1 MVSVTD
7 NQARTAVEN
16 SRRVLFC
23 KRAKNERS
31 LSLKKIE
38 AVIVEVM
45 RKHDFLR
52 NVKVDGM

>member
-1 MVSVTD
+1 MKG
-7 NQARTAVEN
+7 
-16 SRRVLFC
+16 LF
-23 KRAKNERS
+23 
-31 LSLKKIE
+31 LKKIE